1 MKTSKYDFIPANY
14 EDFYRHPEKYRVP
27 AFRIFGNLFFTG
39 NADVGSYLVDS
50 GAGLILIDTAYPTTQ
65 ALIIQ
70 SIWELGFN
78 PKDIKIILHTH
89 GHFDHFGATALLKSL
104 SGAKLYL
111 GARDA
116 RNFRNR
122 PELALL
128 DCGRHAYQELFV
140 PDVELADGD
149 VIRLGNAAIRAVATP
164 GHSDGVMSFFFD
176 VSDGS
181 RTLTAG
187 LHGGAGMNS
196 LNRNFIARYGNIHSR
211 AEFIASLAKVR
222 DEKVDIVLGNHTAQ
236 NDTLGKLKRWRD
248 KDTKGNPFVD
258 PGEWVRLIDGLKA
271 RFDQMLDDEAHDRDR
286 L

>member
-14 EDFYRHPEKYRVP
+14 EDFYRHPEKYCVP

-39 NADVGSYLVDS
+39 NADVGSYLIDS
-50 GAGLILIDTAYPTTQ
+50 GAGLILIDTTYPTTQ
-65 ALIIQ
+65 ALLIQ
-70 SIWELGFN
+70 SIWELGFS

-111 GARDA
+111 GERDA
-116 RNFRNR
+116 RNFRDR

-149 VIRLGNAAIRAVATP
+149 IIRLGNAAIRAVATP

-176 VSDGS
+176 ISDGD
-181 RTLTAG
+181 RTLAAG

-196 LNRNFIARYGNIHSR
+196 LNRNFIAKYGNTHSR
-211 AEFIASLAKVR
+211 AEFVASLAKVH
-222 DEKVDIVLGNHTAQ
+222 DEKLDIVLGNHSAQ
-236 NDTLGKLKRWRD
+236 NDTLGKLKRWRG
-248 KDTKGNPFVD
+248 KDAGSNPFVD
-258 PGEWVRLIDGLKA
+258 PGEWARLIDGLKA
-271 RFDQMLDDEAHDRDR
+271 RFDQMLDDEAHDRDW